1 VAKVEG
7 ATSRSVVI
15 IRTILQL
22 ITNYP
27 CIVAFYGNNSNVGTC
42 PVPSSSPC
50 KVSGCET
57 TQGRR
62 KYGNTDGSGRRVA
75 DQGTYSADKAEHNHS
90 SARHKLQLHN
100 TRMCCEGS
108 RDWLVCVAF
117 PHNFT
122 SEHRFLDTKLLTL
135 SDPRPLYPV
144 AFDWFFLSFVFLLNG
159 SS

>member
-27 CIVAFYGNNSNVGTC
+27 SIVAFYGNNSNVGTC

-57 TQGRR
+57 TQVRGGRR

-75 DQGTYSADKAEHNHS
+75 GQGTYSADKA
-90 SARHKLQLHN
+90 
-100 TRMCCEGS
+100 
-108 RDWLVCVAF
+108 
-117 PHNFT
+117 
-122 SEHRFLDTKLLTL
+122 
-135 SDPRPLYPV
+135 
-144 AFDWFFLSFVFLLNG
+144 
-159 SS
+159 